1 MTEKELK
8 SHFLLEPGVI
18 FLNHGSFGAAPRPV
32 FEAYQRWQLRLE
44 RQPVKFLTREL
55 LDELHKSR
63 RALGQHLGA
72 GEDNLVF
79 IPNATYGVNLVA
91 RSLELKPGDEILTTD
106 HEYGACDN
114 IWDFIAEKTG
124 ARIVRQPI
132 PLPLSSSSGILEQ
145 LWKGVTPR
153 TRLIFLS
160 HITSPTAL
168 RMPVEAICSRAKKAG
183 ILTLI
188 DGAHAPGQ
196 IPLNLSRLGADFYTG
211 NCHKWLLA
219 PKGSAFLY
227 VRPERQQLIEP
238 LVVSWGWGENCP
250 YDTGSRFVNLLEWR
264 GTRDP
269 AASLSV
275 PTAIQFQEEHH
286 WDEVRERCHQRL
298 VQTLDQ
304 IRDLTGLPFLYSD
317 NTDLFRQMAAVQLP
331 PLADPRGFQ
340 EHLYDRYRIEV
351 PLIEWGGKHLLRI
364 SIQGY
369 NQPSDLE
376 ALLEALDRSLP
387 SFTS

>member
-1 MTEKELK
+1 MNKL
-8 SHFLLEPGVI
+8 SNQFLLEPGEI
-18 FLNHGSFGAAPRPV
+18 FLNHGSFGAVPHPV
-32 FEAYQRWQLRLE
+32 FETYQRWQLRLE
-44 RQPVKFLTREL
+44 RQPVKFLAREL
-55 LDELHKSR
+55 LDELRRSR

-91 RSLELKPGDEILTTD
+91 RSLELKPKDEILTTN

-114 IWDFIAEKTG
+114 IWKFIAEKTG
-124 ARIVRQPI
+124 ARIVHQSI

-145 LWKGVTPR
+145 LWKGVTPQ

-168 RMPVEAICSRAKKAG
+168 RMPVRAICARAKKAG

-196 IPLNLSRLGADFYTG
+196 IPLNFSRLGADFYTG

-219 PKGSAFLY
+219 PKGSAFLH
-227 VRPERQQLIEP
+227 VPAERQEMIEP

-275 PTAIQFQEEHH
+275 PDAIQFQEDHH
-286 WDEVRERCHQRL
+286 WDEVRERCHQLL
-298 VQTLDQ
+298 VNTLYK
-304 IRDLTGLPFLYSD
+304 IRDLTGLPSLYKE

-331 PLADPRGFQ
+331 PLADSWGFQ
-340 EHLYDRYRIEV
+340 EHLYNRYQIEV
-351 PLIEWGGKHLLRI
+351 PLIEWEGKNLLRI